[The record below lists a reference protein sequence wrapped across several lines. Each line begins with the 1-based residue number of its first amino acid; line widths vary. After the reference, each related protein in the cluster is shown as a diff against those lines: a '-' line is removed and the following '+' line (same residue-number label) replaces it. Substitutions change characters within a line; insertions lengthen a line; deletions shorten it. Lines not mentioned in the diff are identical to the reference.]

1 MDELDEPIAN
11 IRGRARNV
19 RRKPK
24 QVEHACN
31 VGNEG
36 LQKGVGSTVLT
47 KRNKRDFDKDL
58 EVSKGSKKRKGWT
71 EKNLA
76 VEAGSQPR

>member
-31 VGNEG
+31 VENEG
-36 LQKGVGSTVLT
+36 LQKGVRSTVLT
-47 KRNKRDFDKDL
+47 KRNTRDFDKIWKFQRGVRR
-58 EVSKGSKKRKGWT
+58 ERGGQKRI
-71 EKNLA
+71 
-76 VEAGSQPR
+76 